1 MSTSENTSS
10 DELSVQDKFKEA
22 LIINRFDSKCGA
34 CGKGADPRE
43 EAHETQLGYGEHP
56 PEGCGIRWRF
66 VTSDYTNMEE
76 GVSAMR
82 PDLEWFARWP

>member
-56 PEGCGIRWRF
+56 P
-66 VTSDYTNMEE
+66 
-76 GVSAMR
+76 
-82 PDLEWFARWP
+82 